1 MASTCRWTAAVARAY
16 KMKNL
21 SNYVG
26 GKLVSSAAGGWLEDF
41 EPATSEAYARIP
53 DSHKTDIDN
62 AVVAAQ
68 HAFPDWSATPAVE
81 RGTWLHKLAILLER
95 DLEKLAHAESLD
107 SGKPIALARSLDI
120 PRAVANLRFFAAAAS
135 QFASESHAMESGAIN
150 YTLRSPLGVVGC
162 ISPWNLPL
170 YLFTWKIAPA
180 LAAGNCVVAKPSEI
194 TPMTAFLFS
203 ELCIEAGLPAG
214 VLNVVHG
221 LGPKAGTALV
231 EHADV
236 KAVSFTGGTS
246 TGADIASRAAPKF
259 KKLSLELGG
268 KNPTIVFADCD
279 FEPSVSESVRA
290 AFSNQGEICLC
301 GSRILVE
308 RSLYTRFRDAF
319 VARVQALRLGDPLD
333 ERTEQGALVSEP
345 HLQKVLSHI
354 ELAKKESGTILCGG
368 RRAQLDGRCANGWF
382 MEPTVIENLP
392 PDCRTNQ
399 EEIFGPVV
407 TLIPF
412 DTEEQAVGY
421 ANGTPYGL
429 AASLWSQNTSRC
441 HRMAAK
447 LEAGLIWVNC
457 WMLRDLRVP
466 MGGVKQS
473 GTGREGGWEA
483 MRFFTEA
490 RNVCIKYA

>member
-1 MASTCRWTAAVARAY
+1 MQTLANYIDGQLTPAAS
-16 KMKNL
+16 
-21 SNYVG
+21 
-26 GKLVSSAAGGWLEDF
+26 GGWLEDF
-41 EPATSEAYARIP
+41 EPATGQTYARIP

-62 AVVAAQ
+62 AVAAAQ
-68 HAFPDWSATPAVE
+68 RAFPGWSTTSAAE
-81 RGTWLHKLAILLER
+81 RGTWLHKLATLVER
-95 DLEKLAHAESLD
+95 DLENLARAESLD
-107 SGKPIALARSLDI
+107 SGKPIALARSLEI

-236 KAVSFTGGTS
+236 KAISFTGGTN

-319 VARVQALRLGDPLD
+319 VARVQALHQGDPLD
-333 ERTEQGALVSEP
+333 GRTEQGALVSEP
-345 HLQKVLSHI
+345 HLQKVLGYI
-354 ELAKKESGTILCGG
+354 ELAKKEGGTILCGG
-368 RRAQLDGRCANGWF
+368 RRAQLDGRCDNGWF
-382 MEPTVIENLP
+382 MQPTVIENLP
-392 PDCRTNQ
+392 PGCRTNQ

-412 DTEEQAVGY
+412 DTEEQAIGY

-441 HRMAAK
+441 HRVAAK

-473 GTGREGGWEA
+473 GSGREGGWEA
-483 MRFFTEA
+483 LRFFTEA

>member
-1 MASTCRWTAAVARAY
+1 MQKLA
-16 KMKNL
+16 
-21 SNYVG
+21 NYID
-26 GKLVSSAAGGWLEDF
+26 GKLVPSASGGWLEDF
-41 EPATSEAYARIP
+41 EPATGQTYARIP
-53 DSHKTDIDN
+53 DSHKSDIDN
-62 AVVAAQ
+62 AVAAAQ
-68 HAFPDWSATPAVE
+68 RAYPAWSVTPAAE
-81 RGTWLHKLAILLER
+81 RGAWLHKLAALVER
-95 DLEKLAHAESLD
+95 DLEKLSQAESVD
-107 SGKPIALARSLDI
+107 SGKPITLARSLDI

-150 YTLRSPLGVVGC
+150 YTLRSALGVVAC

-180 LAAGNCVVAKPSEI
+180 LAAGNCVVAKPSEL

-214 VLNVVHG
+214 ILNVVHG

-231 EHADV
+231 EHPDV
-236 KAVSFTGGTS
+236 KAISFTGGTK

-308 RSLYTRFRDAF
+308 RSLYPRFRDAF
-319 VARVQALRLGDPLD
+319 VARVQTLCQGDPLD
-333 ERTEQGALVSEP
+333 ERTEQGALISEP
-345 HLQKVLSHI
+345 HLQKVLGYI
-354 ELAKKESGTILCGG
+354 DLAQKEGGKTLCGG
-368 RRAQLDGRCANGWF
+368 RRARLDGRCANGWF
-382 MEPTVIENLP
+382 MEPTVIESLP

-412 DTEEQAVGY
+412 DTEEQAIGY

-441 HRMAAK
+441 HRIAAR

-473 GTGREGGWEA
+473 GSGREGGWEA

-490 RNVCIKYA
+490 RNVCIKYE

>member
-1 MASTCRWTAAVARAY
+1 MQKLANYIDGKHAPAA
-16 KMKNL
+16 L
-21 SNYVG
+21 
-26 GKLVSSAAGGWLEDF
+26 GGWLEDF
-41 EPATSEAYARIP
+41 EPATGQVYTRVP
-53 DSHKTDIDN
+53 DSRKPDIDR
-62 AVVAAQ
+62 AVDTAMR
-68 HAFPDWSATPAVE
+68 AFPGWSATPAVE
-81 RGTWLHKLAILLER
+81 RGEWLHRLAALIER
-95 DLEKLAHAESLD
+95 DREKLSRAESID

-120 PRAVANLRFFAAAAS
+120 PRAVTNLRFFAAAAS

-180 LAAGNCVVAKPSEI
+180 LAAGNCVVAKPSEL
-194 TPMTAFLFS
+194 TPMTAYLFS
-203 ELCIEAGLPAG
+203 KLCMEAGLPPG

-221 LGPKAGTALV
+221 LGPEAGTALV
-231 EHADV
+231 EHPQV
-236 KAVSFTGGTS
+236 KAISFTGGTR
-246 TGADIASRAAPKF
+246 TGADIASRVAPNF

-268 KNPTIVFADCD
+268 KNPTLVFADCD
-279 FEPSVSESVRA
+279 FETTVSETVRA

-319 VARVQALRLGDPLD
+319 VSRVRALRQGDPLE
-333 ERTEQGALVSEP
+333 ERTEQGALISEP
-345 HLQKVLSHI
+345 HLQKVLGYI
-354 ELAKKESGTILCGG
+354 ALAQKEGGKILCGG
-368 RRAQLDGRCANGWF
+368 RRTKLAGRCAKGWF
-382 MEPTVIENLP
+382 MQPTVIEDLP

-412 DTEEQAVGY
+412 DTEDQAVSY

-429 AASLWSQNTSRC
+429 ATSLWSQNTSRC
-441 HRMAAK
+441 HRVAAR

-490 RNVCIKYA
+490 RNICIKYE

>member
-1 MASTCRWTAAVARAY
+1 MGADMQKLANYINGELLPAAS
-16 KMKNL
+16 
-21 SNYVG
+21 
-26 GKLVSSAAGGWLEDF
+26 GGWLDNF
-41 EPATSEAYARIP
+41 EPATGTAYARIP
-53 DSHKTDIDN
+53 DSHKTDMDN
-62 AVVAAQ
+62 AVAAAKG
-68 HAFPDWSATPAVE
+68 AFPGWSTTPSE
-81 RGTWLHKLAILLER
+81 IRSQWLLKLAALVER
-95 DLEKLAHAESLD
+95 DLERLARAESID
-107 SGKPIALARSLDI
+107 SGKPLALARRLDI
-120 PRAVANLRFFAAAAS
+120 PRAVANLRFFAAAAT

-150 YTLRSPLGVVGC
+150 YTLRSPLGAVGC

-194 TPMTAFLFS
+194 TPMTAYLFS
-203 ELCIEAGLPAG
+203 ELCVEAGLPPG
-214 VLNVVHG
+214 VFNVVHG
-221 LGPKAGTALV
+221 LGPKVGTLLV
-231 EHADV
+231 EHPDI
-236 KAVSFTGGTS
+236 KAISFTGGTR

-268 KNPTIVFADCD
+268 KNPTLVFADCD
-279 FEPSVSESVRA
+279 FDTAVAESVRA

-301 GSRILVE
+301 GSRIFIE
-308 RSLYTRFRDAF
+308 RSIYDRFRDAF
-319 VARVQALRLGDPLD
+319 VTRVKALRQGDPLEEATD
-333 ERTEQGALVSEP
+333 QGALVSEP
-345 HLQKVLSHI
+345 HMQKVLGYI
-354 ELAKKESGTILCGG
+354 DLAQQEGGRILCGG
-368 RRAQLDGRCANGWF
+368 KRAHLTGRCKEGWF
-382 MEPTVIENLP
+382 IEPTVIENLP
-392 PDCRTNQ
+392 ADCRVNQ

-412 DTEEQAVGY
+412 DNEDQAVAW

-429 AASLWSQNTSRC
+429 AASLWSRDVSRC
-441 HRMAAK
+441 HRIAAR

-490 RNVCIKYA
+490 RNVCIKYE

>member
-1 MASTCRWTAAVARAY
+1 MQTLANYIDGQLTPAAS
-16 KMKNL
+16 
-21 SNYVG
+21 
-26 GKLVSSAAGGWLEDF
+26 GGWLEDF
-41 EPATSEAYARIP
+41 EPATGQTYARIP

-62 AVVAAQ
+62 AVAAAQ
-68 HAFPDWSATPAVE
+68 RAFPGWSTTSAAE
-81 RGTWLHKLAILLER
+81 RGTWLHKLATLVER
-95 DLEKLAHAESLD
+95 DLENLARAESLD
-107 SGKPIALARSLDI
+107 SGKPIALARSLEI

-236 KAVSFTGGTS
+236 KAISFTGGTN

-319 VARVQALRLGDPLD
+319 VARVQALHQGDPLD
-333 ERTEQGALVSEP
+333 GRTEQGALVSEP
-345 HLQKVLSHI
+345 HLQKVLGYI
-354 ELAKKESGTILCGG
+354 ELAKKEGGTILCGG

-392 PDCRTNQ
+392 PGCRTNQ

-412 DTEEQAVGY
+412 DTEEQAIGY

-441 HRMAAK
+441 HRVAAK

-473 GTGREGGWEA
+473 GSGREGGWEA
-483 MRFFTEA
+483 LRFFTEA